1 MAACLR
7 SFYQPVFTN
16 FLEMIMDRREMLK
29 VALKGAAGGMMLASA
44 GNAVFAAEDH
54 AGHEHMHDMHGSGN
68 KNQSLIDAAS
78 DSVKKGQ
85 ACLKHCI
92 ESLSQ
97 GDKELGKCAMVVNDM
112 MAACVAIEQLAN
124 YNSPHVPKMAKVAM
138 DVCQDCEKECRKF
151 EKKHE
156 VCKVSADS
164 FAACFNE
171 CKKIAA

>member
-1 MAACLR
+1 
-7 SFYQPVFTN
+7 
-16 FLEMIMDRREMLK
+16 MDRREMLK
-29 VALKGAAGGMMLASA
+29 VATGGMMLAAA
-44 GNAVFAAEDH
+44 GNAVFAAEHQH
-54 AGHEHMHDMHGSGN
+54 AGHQHMPAAG
-68 KNQSLIDAAS
+68 KNQSLIDAAA

-85 ACLKHCI
+85 ACLQHCI

-112 MAACVAIEQLAN
+112 IAACVAIEQLAN
-124 YNSPHVPKMAKVAM
+124 FNSPHLAKMAKVAM
-138 DVCQDCEKECRKF
+138 DICQDCEKECRKF

-164 FAACFNE
+164 CAACFNE